1 VGSDLHLTLAT
12 KGECTHSVEVD
23 AVGRI
28 GTSIHLHG
36 KGQEEEGMNMFDFDY
51 DDEYGSWDEDGTN
64 EGYDSWLDS
73 GE

>member
-1 VGSDLHLTLAT
+1 
-12 KGECTHSVEVD
+12 
-23 AVGRI
+23 
-28 GTSIHLHG
+28 
-36 KGQEEEGMNMFDFDY
+36 MFDFDY